1 MLARSRADAYAKAAP
16 VRTVEG
22 LNRDEVCRKYQ
33 DKVFLVARR
42 IHERLSR
49 HASIE
54 IDDLVS
60 WGAIGLL
67 EAFDRFDASKG
78 VRFSTYAEHRI
89 RGTIYD
95 QLRARDTSTRRR
107 RDLAKRIEAAKVK
120 LQRQLGREPLPE
132 EIAVGLEISL
142 DDYWHAVHK
151 TAPTTHVSVDAPDEE
166 TGRPLLEVLADH
178 EDTGV
183 EQRMV
188 VDQVRLVLRQAIQDL
203 PERHR
208 HCVMMYYDKEMSLAE
223 IAAVYDVSVSRISQI
238 ISDARGRLRKALTDQ
253 VELADLG
260 L

>member
-1 MLARSRADAYAKAAP
+1 MLARTRAKAYANAKQT
-16 VRTVEG
+16 RLVEG
-22 LNRDEVCRKYQ
+22 LDRDQTCVRYQ

-49 HASIE
+49 HASVE

-67 EAFDRFDASKG
+67 EAFERFDASKG
-78 VRFSTYAEHRI
+78 VKFSTYAEHRI

-107 RDLAKRIEAAKVK
+107 RDLAKRVEAARRRLLGKM
-120 LQRQLGREPLPE
+120 GREPEPQELADE
-132 EIAVGLEISL
+132 LEITL
-142 DDYWHAVHK
+142 DDYWAAVRK
-151 TAPTTHVSVDAPDEE
+151 TAPTTHVSVDSPDED
-166 TGRPLLEVLADH
+166 TGRPLLEVLASR
-178 EDTGV
+178 EDTSV
-183 EQRMV
+183 EQQMV
-188 VDQVRLVLRQAIQDL
+188 VQQVREALRHAIKQL

-238 ISDARGRLRKALTDQ
+238 ISDARRRLRKMLADA
-253 VELADLG
+253 VDLADLAD
-260 L
+260 

>member
-1 MLARSRADAYAKAAP
+1 MLARSRAQAYRTAP
-16 VRTVEG
+16 QQRLVEG
-22 LNRDEVCRKYQ
+22 LTRDQICHRYQ

-49 HASIE
+49 HASVE

-67 EAFDRFDASKG
+67 EAFERFDAAKG

-107 RDLAKRIEAAKVK
+107 RDLAKRIEAARVRMLGK
-120 LQRQLGREPLPE
+120 LGREPEPR
-132 EIAVGLEISL
+132 EIAKAMEISL
-142 DDYWHAVHK
+142 DDYWKAVRK

-166 TGRPLLEVLADH
+166 TGRPLLEILAAND
-178 EDTGV
+178 GPSV
-183 EQRMV
+183 EQQLV
-188 VDQVRLVLRQAIQDL
+188 VQQVRDKLKEAIRAL

-223 IAAVYDVSVSRISQI
+223 IGAVYGVSVSRISQI
-238 ISDARGRLRKALTDQ
+238 ISDARRRMKKMLIDE
-253 VELADLG
+253 VDLADLVA
-260 L
+260 

>member
-1 MLARSRADAYAKAAP
+1 MLARSRAQAYRSTRKE
-16 VRTVEG
+16 RLVEG
-22 LNRDEVCRKYQ
+22 LTRDKICLRYQ

-49 HASIE
+49 YASVE

-67 EAFDRFDASKG
+67 EAFERFDAKKG

-107 RDLAKRIEAAKVK
+107 RDLAKRIEAAR
-120 LQRQLGREPLPE
+120 QRMQRKLGRAPEPA
-132 EIAVGLEISL
+132 EIAKSMEISL
-142 DDYWHAVHK
+142 DEYWTAIRK

-166 TGRPLLEVLADH
+166 TGRPLLEILANND
-178 EDTGV
+178 GPNV
-183 EQRMV
+183 EQQMV
-188 VDQVRLVLRQAIQDL
+188 IHEVRGALRQAILDL

-223 IAAVYDVSVSRISQI
+223 IGAVYGVSVSRISQI
-238 ISDARGRLRKALTDQ
+238 ISDARRRMRKQLAEQ
-253 VELADLG
+253 VDLADLEG
-260 L
+260 